1 MRFTGPD
8 VLYTKSNVRFGTQR
22 PCTSSGRALR
32 ADRSGA
38 ERKCPVD
45 ISQVQILLHRLFYA
59 RKLLINKWF
68 PGFFMLTTLF
78 LSSNFSSPDKEKIRE
93 IFRYAIE
100 AGIEVQIPDNM
111 LQTRNRLKGGASY
124 DSN

>member
-1 MRFTGPD
+1 M
-8 VLYTKSNVRFGTQR
+8 
-22 PCTSSGRALR
+22 
-32 ADRSGA
+32 
-38 ERKCPVD
+38 D
-45 ISQVQILLHRLFYA
+45 ISPVQILSHRFFYA
-59 RKLLINKWF
+59 RKLLINKRF
-68 PGFFMLTTLF
+68 PGFLFMLTTHF